1 MGAVTAPPASPL
13 CETSTLSSRRWEV
26 IDRREMGEVAGSTL
40 SVRTADLQGA
50 RCKVHEVPE
59 LLSFG
64 AFVCVLGSFCTRAGL
79 ARELQSLGM
88 VGTPLSCR

>member
-26 IDRREMGEVAGSTL
+26 IDRREMREVAVSTF

-50 RCKVHEVPE
+50 RCKVHEVRNCCH
-59 LLSFG
+59 L
-64 AFVCVLGSFCTRAGL
+64 V
-79 ARELQSLGM
+79 
-88 VGTPLSCR
+88 PLSVFRDLFAQGRG